1 MSKLE
6 LIAHRGYRKRYPEN
20 TLIGIEAAVA
30 AGARYVEV
38 DIQLS
43 RDRVPLLFHDDN
55 LQRICGVQGKI
66 HQLNMEE
73 IRHLR
78 AMEFD
83 RFGYKFTQNPITP
96 LGDLCRYLQDQPKV
110 TVFIE
115 LKRSCIKHFGITTVL
130 RAILPM
136 LQSIRSQS
144 VLISYNSEILQAA
157 FEQGWTR
164 LGAVVNHW
172 YQRNKP
178 HIKDLRLEY
187 LFVDA
192 DGLPFWGKLRH
203 PQYKVAVFEIDD
215 PRQALALH
223 RRGVDMIETYSI
235 AEMIESIGIDSD

>member
-1 MSKLE
+1 MSKPE

-43 RDRVPLLFHDDN
+43 RDRVPLLFHDDK
-55 LQRICGVQGKI
+55 LQRICGVDGKI
-66 HQLNMEE
+66 NQLAMDE

-83 RFGYKFTQNPITP
+83 RFGYKFAQNPITP
-96 LGDLCRYLQDQPKV
+96 LADLCRYLQDQPKV
-110 TVFIE
+110 TVFVE
-115 LKRSCIKHFGITTVL
+115 LKRSCIKHFGIVTVL
-130 RAILPM
+130 REVLPI
-136 LQSIRSQS
+136 LQSIRRQC

-172 YQRNKP
+172 YQRNKST
-178 HIKDLRLEY
+178 IRNLRLEY
-187 LFVDA
+187 LFVDV
-192 DGLPFWGKLRH
+192 DGLPFWGKLSH
-203 PQYKVAVFEIDD
+203 PHYKVAVFEIDD
-215 PRQALALH
+215 AQQALTLH
-223 RRGVDMIETYSI
+223 QRGVDLIETYSVVELI
-235 AEMIESIGIDSD
+235 NAFGSKQD